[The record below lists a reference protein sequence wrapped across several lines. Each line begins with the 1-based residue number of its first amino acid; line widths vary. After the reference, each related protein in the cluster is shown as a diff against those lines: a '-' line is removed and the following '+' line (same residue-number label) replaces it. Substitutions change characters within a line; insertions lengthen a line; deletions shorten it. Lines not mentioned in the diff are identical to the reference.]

1 MHYCVHL
8 LTKELPSENKIAA
21 IMKPYNSELVY
32 GSDDE
37 EDKQIDYPVFT
48 WDYYRIGG
56 RYKAELK
63 LKVDEEGSANSEYY
77 NWGYYDR
84 QDRNGRLFWSS
95 LLSTLKENITPE
107 WMYHEEDWFMNM
119 GFGDGYIL
127 VDGAKQSDVLNINKL
142 GCYIC
147 ILPDGSAIARDSWNG
162 KGIINIF
169 YLSFICDLVSSD
181 LEIILCQIDHRVA
194 WQPVLASYFNV
205 ILL

>member
-8 LTKELPSENKIAA
+8 LTKELPSEDKIAE

-37 EDKQIDYPVFT
+37 EGNQIDYPVFT

-107 WMYHEEDWFMNM
+107 WMYHEEDWFMNI
-119 GFGDGYIL
+119 GFGDGHIL
-127 VDGAKQSDVLNINKL
+127 VDGAKQSDVINIDKL

-162 KGIINIF
+162 KAIVKDEKFDEKYKQAITDNMDG
-169 YLSFICDLVSSD
+169 FIT
-181 LEIILCQIDHRVA
+181 
-194 WQPVLASYFNV
+194 VLD
-205 ILL
+205 IHD

>member
-1 MHYCVHL
+1 MHYCIHL
-8 LTKELPSENKIAA
+8 LTKELPSENKIAE

-37 EDKQIDYPVFT
+37 EDEQIDYPVFT

-84 QDRNGRLFWSS
+84 QDRNGRLFWSN

-119 GFGDGYIL
+119 GFGDG
-127 VDGAKQSDVLNINKL
+127 AKQSDVLNINKL
-142 GCYIC
+142 GCYVC

-162 KGIINIF
+162 KDIIKDEKFDEKYKQAITDNMDG
-169 YLSFICDLVSSD
+169 FIT
-181 LEIILCQIDHRVA
+181 
-194 WQPVLASYFNV
+194 VLD
-205 ILL
+205 IHD

>member
-37 EDKQIDYPVFT
+37 EGNQINYPVFT

-63 LKVDEEGSANSEYY
+63 LKVDEEGSVNSEYY

-119 GFGDGYIL
+119 GFGDGHIL
-127 VDGAKQSDVLNINKL
+127 VDGAKQSDVLNIDKL

-147 ILPDGSAIARDSWNG
+147 IFPDGSAIARDSWNG
-162 KGIINIF
+162 KDIVKDEKFDEKYKQAITDNMDG
-169 YLSFICDLVSSD
+169 FIT
-181 LEIILCQIDHRVA
+181 
-194 WQPVLASYFNV
+194 VLD
-205 ILL
+205 IHD

>member
-8 LTKELPSENKIAA
+8 LTKELPSEDKIAE

-32 GSDDE
+32 GSDE

-48 WDYYRIGG
+48 WDYYLIGG

-84 QDRNGRLFWSS
+84 QGRNGRLFWSS

-119 GFGDGYIL
+119 GFGDGHIL
-127 VDGAKQSDVLNINKL
+127 VDGAKQSDVINIDKL

-162 KGIINIF
+162 KAIVKDEKFDEKYKQAIANNMDG
-169 YLSFICDLVSSD
+169 FIT
-181 LEIILCQIDHRVA
+181 
-194 WQPVLASYFNV
+194 VLD
-205 ILL
+205 IHD

>member
-21 IMKPYNSELVY
+21 IMKPYNSELIY
-32 GSDDE
+32 GSDE

-48 WDYYRIGG
+48 WDYYQIGG

-63 LKVDEEGSANSEYY
+63 LKVDEEGSANREYY

-84 QDRNGRLFWSS
+84 QDRNGRLFLSS
-95 LLSTLKENITPE
+95 LLSTLKENITPK

-162 KGIINIF
+162 KDIIKDEKFDEKYKQAIIDNMDG
-169 YLSFICDLVSSD
+169 FIT
-181 LEIILCQIDHRVA
+181 
-194 WQPVLASYFNV
+194 VLD
-205 ILL
+205 IHD

>member
-8 LTKELPSENKIAA
+8 LTKELPSENKIAE

-32 GSDDE
+32 SSDD

-63 LKVDEEGSANSEYY
+63 LKVDEEGSENSKYY

-84 QDRNGRLFWSS
+84 QGRNGRLFWSS

-119 GFGDGYIL
+119 GFGDGHIL
-127 VDGAKQSDVLNINKL
+127 VDGAKQSDVLNMDRI

-162 KGIINIF
+162 KDIVKDEKFDEKYKQAITDNMDG
-169 YLSFICDLVSSD
+169 FIT
-181 LEIILCQIDHRVA
+181 
-194 WQPVLASYFNV
+194 VLD
-205 ILL
+205 IHD

>member
-32 GSDDE
+32 GSDE

-63 LKVDEEGSANSEYY
+63 LKVDEEGSVNSEYY

-119 GFGDGYIL
+119 GFDDGYIL
-127 VDGAKQSDVLNINKL
+127 VDGAKQNDVLNINKL

-162 KGIINIF
+162 KDIIKDEKFDEKYKQAITDNMDG
-169 YLSFICDLVSSD
+169 FIT
-181 LEIILCQIDHRVA
+181 
-194 WQPVLASYFNV
+194 VLD
-205 ILL
+205 IHD

>member
-8 LTKELPSENKIAA
+8 LTKELPSENKIAE

-32 GSDDE
+32 GSDDD

-95 LLSTLKENITPE
+95 LLSTLKENVTPE

-119 GFGDGYIL
+119 GFGDGHIL
-127 VDGAKQSDVLNINKL
+127 VDGAKQSDVLNIDKL

-162 KGIINIF
+162 KDIVKDEKFDEKYKQAIANNMDG
-169 YLSFICDLVSSD
+169 FIT
-181 LEIILCQIDHRVA
+181 
-194 WQPVLASYFNV
+194 VLD
-205 ILL
+205 IHD

>member
-21 IMKPYNSELVY
+21 IMKLYNSELIY
-32 GSDDE
+32 GSDE

-48 WDYYRIGG
+48 WDYYQIGG

-63 LKVDEEGSANSEYY
+63 LKVDEEGSANREYY

-84 QDRNGRLFWSS
+84 QDRNGRLFLSS
-95 LLSTLKENITPE
+95 LLSTLKENITPK

-162 KGIINIF
+162 KDIIKDEKFDEKYKQAITDNMDG
-169 YLSFICDLVSSD
+169 FIT
-181 LEIILCQIDHRVA
+181 
-194 WQPVLASYFNV
+194 VLD
-205 ILL
+205 IHD

>member
-8 LTKELPSENKIAA
+8 LTKELPSENKIAE
-21 IMKPYNSELVY
+21 IMKPYNSESVY
-32 GSDDE
+32 CSDEGS
-37 EDKQIDYPVFT
+37 KQIDYPIFT
-48 WDYYRIGG
+48 WNYYRIGG

-63 LKVDEEGSANSEYY
+63 LKVDERGSENSEYY

-84 QDRNGRLFWSS
+84 QDRNGRLFWSN

-127 VDGAKQSDVLNINKL
+127 VDCAKQSDIINIDKL

-147 ILPDGSAIARDSWNG
+147 ILPNGSAIARDSWNG
-162 KGIINIF
+162 KDIIKDENFDEKYKQAIVDNMDG
-169 YLSFICDLVSSD
+169 FIT
-181 LEIILCQIDHRVA
+181 
-194 WQPVLASYFNV
+194 VLD
-205 ILL
+205 IHD

>member
-21 IMKPYNSELVY
+21 IMKPYNSELIY
-32 GSDDE
+32 GSDE

-48 WDYYRIGG
+48 WDYYQIGG

-63 LKVDEEGSANSEYY
+63 LKVDEEGSANREYY

-84 QDRNGRLFWSS
+84 QDRNGRLFLSS
-95 LLSTLKENITPE
+95 LLSTLKENITPK

-119 GFGDGYIL
+119 GFGDGYIF

-162 KGIINIF
+162 KDIIKDEKFDEKYKQAITDNMDG
-169 YLSFICDLVSSD
+169 FIT
-181 LEIILCQIDHRVA
+181 
-194 WQPVLASYFNV
+194 VLD
-205 ILL
+205 IHD

>member
-8 LTKELPSENKIAA
+8 LTKELPSENKIAE

-32 GSDDE
+32 SSGDE

-84 QDRNGRLFWSS
+84 QGRNGRLFWSS
-95 LLSTLKENITPE
+95 LLSTLKENITPA

-119 GFGDGYIL
+119 GFGDGHIL
-127 VDGAKQSDVLNINKL
+127 VDGAKQSDVLNIDKL

-162 KGIINIF
+162 KDIVKDEKFDEKYKQAITDNMDG
-169 YLSFICDLVSSD
+169 FIT
-181 LEIILCQIDHRVA
+181 
-194 WQPVLASYFNV
+194 VLD
-205 ILL
+205 IHD

>member
-8 LTKELPSENKIAA
+8 LTKELPSENKIAE

-32 GSDDE
+32 SSDDE

-48 WDYYRIGG
+48 WDYYLIGG

-63 LKVDEEGSANSEYY
+63 LKVDKEGSANSEYY

-119 GFGDGYIL
+119 GFGDGHIL
-127 VDGAKQSDVLNINKL
+127 VDGAKQSDVINIDKL

-162 KGIINIF
+162 KAIVKDEKFDEKYKQAIANNMDG
-169 YLSFICDLVSSD
+169 FIT
-181 LEIILCQIDHRVA
+181 
-194 WQPVLASYFNV
+194 VLD
-205 ILL
+205 IHD

>member
-119 GFGDGYIL
+119 DFGDGYIL

-147 ILPDGSAIARDSWNG
+147 ILPDGSAIARDSWND
-162 KGIINIF
+162 KGIIKDEKFDEKYKQAITDNMDG
-169 YLSFICDLVSSD
+169 FIT
-181 LEIILCQIDHRVA
+181 
-194 WQPVLASYFNV
+194 VLD
-205 ILL
+205 IHD

>member
-8 LTKELPSENKIAA
+8 LTKELPSENKIAE

-32 GSDDE
+32 SSGDE

-84 QDRNGRLFWSS
+84 QNRNGRLFWSS

-119 GFGDGYIL
+119 GFGDGHIL
-127 VDGAKQSDVLNINKL
+127 VDGAKQSDVINIDKL

-162 KGIINIF
+162 KAIVKDEKFDEKYKQAIANNMDG
-169 YLSFICDLVSSD
+169 FIT
-181 LEIILCQIDHRVA
+181 
-194 WQPVLASYFNV
+194 VLD
-205 ILL
+205 IHD

>member
-8 LTKELPSENKIAA
+8 LTKELPSENKIAE

-32 GSDDE
+32 GSDKE
-37 EDKQIDYPVFT
+37 KDKQIDYPVFT

-63 LKVDEEGSANSEYY
+63 LKVDEEGSENSKYY

-127 VDGAKQSDVLNINKL
+127 VDSAKQSDVLNIDKL

-162 KGIINIF
+162 KDIVKYEKFNEKYKQAIANNMNG
-169 YLSFICDLVSSD
+169 FIT
-181 LEIILCQIDHRVA
+181 
-194 WQPVLASYFNV
+194 VLD
-205 ILL
+205 IHD

>member
-8 LTKELPSENKIAA
+8 LTKELPSENKIAE

-32 GSDDE
+32 GSDE
-37 EDKQIDYPVFT
+37 EEKEIDYPAFT

-127 VDGAKQSDVLNINKL
+127 VDGAKQNDVLNIDKL
-142 GCYIC
+142 GCFIC

-162 KGIINIF
+162 KDIIKDENFDEKYKQAIADNMDG
-169 YLSFICDLVSSD
+169 FIT
-181 LEIILCQIDHRVA
+181 
-194 WQPVLASYFNV
+194 VLD
-205 ILL
+205 IHD

>member
-37 EDKQIDYPVFT
+37 EGNQINYPVFT

-63 LKVDEEGSANSEYY
+63 LKVDEEGSVNSEYY

-119 GFGDGYIL
+119 GFGDGHIL
-127 VDGAKQSDVLNINKL
+127 VDGAKQSDVLNIDKL

-162 KGIINIF
+162 KDIVKDEKFDEKYKQAITDNMDG
-169 YLSFICDLVSSD
+169 FIT
-181 LEIILCQIDHRVA
+181 
-194 WQPVLASYFNV
+194 VLD
-205 ILL
+205 IHD

>member
-8 LTKELPSENKIAA
+8 LTKELPSENKIAT

-32 GSDDE
+32 SSDEE

-63 LKVDEEGSANSEYY
+63 LKVDKEGSANSEYY

-119 GFGDGYIL
+119 SFGDGYIL

-142 GCYIC
+142 GCYVC

-162 KGIINIF
+162 KDIIKDEKFDEKYKQAITDNMAG
-169 YLSFICDLVSSD
+169 FIT
-181 LEIILCQIDHRVA
+181 
-194 WQPVLASYFNV
+194 VLD
-205 ILL
+205 IHD

>member
-32 GSDDE
+32 GSDE
-37 EDKQIDYPVFT
+37 EYEQIDYPVFT

-63 LKVDEEGSANSEYY
+63 LKVDEEGSANREYY

-127 VDGAKQSDVLNINKL
+127 VDVAKQSDVLNIGKL

-147 ILPDGSAIARDSWNG
+147 ILPDGSAIERDLWNG
-162 KGIINIF
+162 KDIIKDEKFDEKYKQAITDNMDG
-169 YLSFICDLVSSD
+169 FIT
-181 LEIILCQIDHRVA
+181 
-194 WQPVLASYFNV
+194 VLD
-205 ILL
+205 IHD

>member
-21 IMKPYNSELVY
+21 IMKPYNSELIY
-32 GSDDE
+32 GSDE

-48 WDYYRIGG
+48 WDYYQIGG

-63 LKVDEEGSANSEYY
+63 LKVDEEGSANREYY

-84 QDRNGRLFWSS
+84 QDRNGRLFLSS
-95 LLSTLKENITPE
+95 LLSTLKENITPK

-119 GFGDGYIL
+119 CFGDGYIL

-162 KGIINIF
+162 KDIIKDEKFDEKYKQAITDNMDG
-169 YLSFICDLVSSD
+169 FIT
-181 LEIILCQIDHRVA
+181 
-194 WQPVLASYFNV
+194 VLD
-205 ILL
+205 IHD

>member
-8 LTKELPSENKIAA
+8 LTKELPSEDKIAE

-37 EDKQIDYPVFT
+37 ESNQIDYPVFT

-63 LKVDEEGSANSEYY
+63 LKVDEEGSENSKYY

-84 QDRNGRLFWSS
+84 QGRNGRLFWSS

-119 GFGDGYIL
+119 GFGDGHIL
-127 VDGAKQSDVLNINKL
+127 VDGAKQSDVLNMDKI

-162 KGIINIF
+162 KDIVKDEKFDEKYKQAITDNMDG
-169 YLSFICDLVSSD
+169 FIT
-181 LEIILCQIDHRVA
+181 
-194 WQPVLASYFNV
+194 VLD
-205 ILL
+205 IHD

>member
-8 LTKELPSENKIAA
+8 LTKELPSENKIAE

-32 GSDDE
+32 SSGDE

-119 GFGDGYIL
+119 GFGDGHIL
-127 VDGAKQSDVLNINKL
+127 VDGAKQSDVINIDKL

-162 KGIINIF
+162 KAIVKDEKFDEKYKQAIANNMDG
-169 YLSFICDLVSSD
+169 FIT
-181 LEIILCQIDHRVA
+181 
-194 WQPVLASYFNV
+194 VLD
-205 ILL
+205 IHD